1 MSLRVTLRAW
11 SIPLGPRT
19 VVAEQAV
26 APDGA
31 RKPRYARQRAPR
43 ENGGSF
49 GRRSPQAGLGRADV
63 FDTRIRPMMTT
74 QEAVQNNFSVSN
86 TV

>member
-49 GRRSPQAGLGRADV
+49 GGRPTRCNPPSLLASVGSRAAPAD
-63 FDTRIRPMMTT
+63 F
-74 QEAVQNNFSVSN
+74 FG
-86 TV
+86 

>member
-49 GRRSPQAGLGRADV
+49 GGPEGRHQDE
-63 FDTRIRPMMTT
+63 TT
-74 QEAVQNNFSVSN
+74 VQNP
-86 TV
+86 